1 VPTPASPERRYRGA
15 LIGLGGTAHQ
25 SHLPALRLPAASRL
39 EIVAAVDSAPGVVP
53 LPGIPLFSDLSGL
66 AGLDVDFVDICTPTA
81 SHLELTLRALDQG
94 LHVLCEKPVALSPEE
109 AERIRCAAR
118 AANRVVMPC
127 HQYRFNPVWQKV
139 RQWLEEDAI
148 GPWYLAEFDV
158 YRLMADPGAGRTDTP
173 WRGRAAD
180 ARGGVLL
187 DHGTHLIYQLLDVAG
202 PPSSVRGW
210 AGRLRHAAYD
220 VEDTAHLLLEFPGR
234 LAKMFLT
241 WAAHHRENRIRFIGP
256 RGAIAWTGGQLTL
269 EQDGT
274 TQTFDR
280 SAELRKEAYAA
291 WFADLFGAFARAM
304 DAVDHEPLNDIA
316 RVADVLEAAYASGAA
331 RTALAGVA

>member
-15 LIGLGGTAHQ
+15 LIGLGGIAHQ

-139 RQWLEEDAI
+139 RRWLEEDAI

-158 YRLMADPGAGRTDTP
+158 YRLMADPGAGRSGTP

-187 DHGTHLIYQLLDVAG
+187 DHGTHLIYQLLDVTG

-210 AGRLRHAAYD
+210 AGRLRHSAYD

-256 RGAIAWTGGQLTL
+256 RGTIAWTGGQLTL

-274 TQTFDR
+274 TETFDH

-316 RVADVLEAAYASGAA
+316 RVADVLEAAYASGGA

>member
-1 VPTPASPERRYRGA
+1 
-15 LIGLGGTAHQ
+15 
-25 SHLPALRLPAASRL
+25 
-39 EIVAAVDSAPGVVP
+39 VDSAPGVVP

-139 RQWLEEDAI
+139 RRWLEEDAI

-158 YRLMADPGAGRTDTP
+158 YRLMADPGAGRTDPP
-173 WRGRAAD
+173 WRGRSAD

-256 RGAIAWTGGQLTL
+256 RGTIAWTGGQLTL
-269 EQDGT
+269 ERDGT
-274 TQTFDR
+274 TETFDH

-316 RVADVLEAAYASGAA
+316 RVADVLEAAYASGIA

>member
-1 VPTPASPERRYRGA
+1 MPTPASPERRYRGA
-15 LIGLGGTAHQ
+15 LIGLGGVAHQ

-39 EIVAAVDSAPGVVP
+39 ELVAAVDSAPGVVP

-139 RQWLEEDAI
+139 RRWLEEDAI

-173 WRGRAAD
+173 WRGRSAD

-256 RGAIAWTGGQLTL
+256 RGTIAWTGGQLTL
-269 EQDGT
+269 ERDGT
-274 TQTFDR
+274 TETFDH

-316 RVADVLEAAYASGAA
+316 RVADVLEAAYASGIA